1 MPVTSRIAAPN
12 LALVAAASAAS
23 SADNLATVIRI
34 TLSSR
39 GLTIGSIE
47 SLLTFPSA
55 LSAAAADFSLDTA
68 AGFSLEA
75 TADFPLDSAADFS
88 LDAVDFVW
96 LVVVLPL
103 AAILLPSLASAVLA
117 ALRLRKASYPKNP
130 PAPTRPTTRTK
141 MPAVMSW

>member
-55 LSAAAADFSLDTA
+55 LSAAA
-68 AGFSLEA
+68 
-75 TADFPLDSAADFS
+75 ADFPLDSAADFS

>member
-1 MPVTSRIAAPN
+1 MPVTSRIAASY

-23 SADNLATVIRI
+23 SADNLAAVIRI

-39 GLTIGSIE
+39 GFTIGSFG
-47 SLLTFPSA
+47 SLLAFPSV
-55 LSAAAADFSLDTA
+55 LPEAAAN
-68 AGFSLEA
+68 
-75 TADFPLDSAADFS
+75 FS
-88 LDAVDFVW
+88 LDAVADFSLGTAAHFSLEAVVFVW

-130 PAPTRPTTRTK
+130 PAPTRPTTRTT
-141 MPAVMSW
+141 MPAVMSWR